1 MSGAPIIDRPEL
13 TLPEAEAAAVRA
25 AYERASVILEYGSG
39 GSTVLASEM
48 PGKQVFSVE
57 SDQEWAQMMRAFLAQ
72 NPPAEAT
79 EVDVIWS
86 DIGPTKDWGY
96 PRNNSGW
103 HRYARYPLEVWD
115 LPEFRQPDVVL
126 VDGRFRTGCAMA
138 VALRS
143 TRPVVVLVDDY
154 KRRKQYHQ
162 IEEFLG
168 APLRLHGRMAEF
180 DVKPMALPTDRL
192 LSIIEMMTRP

>member
-1 MSGAPIIDRPEL
+1 MSVAPIIERPEL
-13 TLPEAEAAAVRA
+13 TLPEAEAAAVRL
-25 AYERASVILEYGSG
+25 AYEGASVILEYGSG
-39 GSTVLASEM
+39 GSTVMASEM

-57 SDQEWAQMMRAFLAQ
+57 SDQDWAQMMRGFLAQ
-72 NPPAEAT
+72 NPPAETT

-86 DIGPTKDWGY
+86 DIGPTKEWGF

-103 HRYARYPLEVWD
+103 KRYASYPLEVWD

-138 VALRS
+138 VALRT
-143 TRPVVVLVDDY
+143 TRPVKVLVDDY
-154 KRRKQYHQ
+154 KRRRQYHQ

-180 DVKPMALPTDRL
+180 DVKPMALPADRL
-192 LSIIEMMTRP
+192 LKIIEMMTRP